1 MMAQVNLKAAIIAG
15 TAAGVVSGLV
25 KLGWE
30 NILPPRTAARNQTNP
45 PQRLLEQA
53 GVPAAVTHATYTY
66 SGEKLPWVSYLIH
79 FGFST
84 TFGVLYSVAGHYAPS
99 IRTAQGTLFGLGVWG
114 HFISVSC
121 LRCRLSQVLRI
132 NQPKNIFQKRWVTWP
147 GCGRI
152 TLSVMNS
159 ITNLPI
165 QNKVG
170 DQF

>member
-114 HFISVSC
+114 AFHLGIMPAMQTVPSAKDQPAEEHFSEALGHMAWMWTNHIISDE
-121 LRCRLSQVLRI
+121 LYHEL
-132 NQPKNIFQKRWVTWP
+132 T
-147 GCGRI
+147 
-152 TLSVMNS
+152 NS
-159 ITNLPI
+159 
-165 QNKVG
+165 K
-170 DQF
+170 